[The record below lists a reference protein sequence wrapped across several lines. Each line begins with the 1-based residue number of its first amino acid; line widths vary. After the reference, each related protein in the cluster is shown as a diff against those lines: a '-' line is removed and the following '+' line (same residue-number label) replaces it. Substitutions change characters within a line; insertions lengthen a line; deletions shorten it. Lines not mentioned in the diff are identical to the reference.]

1 MKIKRPGHPEFVWEL
16 RYDGQASRS
25 IFPVMSEA
33 VRTIDLV
40 ESLDEQAWGAIP
52 DCLAAYPGTTAIPAG
67 EIVIPLGS
75 LAEGYTHVR
84 EKHGHKIAHFHPGLS
99 LESYLQNVLRHFQ
112 RIYRN
117 CPGTPLA
124 CPGRLRESGL
134 WSSWREFDG
143 IFRYKL
149 AHRPDS
155 RSLPGQLRFIF
166 RRTVH
171 SGFSGQTEPQNAPWW
186 LQPSSMVF

>member
-40 ESLDEQAWGAIP
+40 ESLDGQAWGAIP

-112 RIYRN
+112 RIYLQTDGSLWLFRTN
-117 CPGTPLA
+117 GTTKCAVVAPA
-124 CPGRLRESGL
+124 II
-134 WSSWREFDG
+134 DG
-143 IFRYKL
+143 VLIYKL
-149 AHRPDS
+149 ITAYPIPREPD
-155 RSLPGQLRFIF
+155 FA
-166 RRTVH
+166 RRGAVRLTYT
-171 SGFSGQTEPQNAPWW
+171 G
-186 LQPSSMVF
+186 